1 MDYEIL
7 IIGAG
12 VVGLACA
19 EAISSSYVHN
29 NQKVNI
35 LLIDRHDSFGQDTS
49 SRNSEVIHAG
59 IYYPPNSLKAELCTK
74 GNLSIREWCDRYN
87 IDYRLVGKYI
97 IAVDESELDNLQRIY
112 SNGVLSGAKD
122 LKIMEGA
129 KINGKE
135 PNLNVIRG
143 IYSPNTGIFDSHRFM
158 ESLEYM
164 ASKNGADIVYRQR
177 IKAIDYN
184 GSFYE
189 CIIEDKKGNISKIST
204 EKIINAAGL
213 HSDKVAEMVG
223 IDIEKNEYKLSY
235 CKGNYFRIKSNKSN
249 LVNSLI
255 YPVPPARLTS
265 LGIHITNELNGS
277 LRLGPDVEYM
287 EENLE
292 EYNIDLSLD
301 VKFHSAVSRY
311 LNNLEVS
318 DLYPDYCGIRP
329 KLQKKGGEFKDFII
343 KDETDNGYKGFI
355 NLIGIDSPGLTSSL
369 EIGKYVKDIIRRL

>member
-12 VVGLACA
+12 VIGLACA
-19 EAISSSYVHN
+19 EAISSHFVKN

-35 LLIDRHDSFGQDTS
+35 LMIDRHNSFGQDTS

-59 IYYPPNSLKAELCTK
+59 IYYPPKSLKAELCTK
-74 GNLSIREWCDRYN
+74 GNESIRKWCDKYK

-97 IAVDESELDNLQRIY
+97 IATVESELHNLDHIY
-112 SNGVLSGAKD
+112 KNGVLSGAKD
-122 LKIMEGA
+122 LEILEGA
-129 KINGKE
+129 KIKEKE

-143 IYSPNTGIFDSHRFM
+143 IYSPNTGILDSHRLM
-158 ESLEYM
+158 ESLEYE
-164 ASKNGADIVYRQR
+164 ASKNGVDIVYRQ
-177 IKAIDYN
+177 KVKSLEYK

-189 CIIEDKKGNISKIST
+189 CIVEDIEGTKSKISV
-204 EKIINAAGL
+204 EKIINTAGL
-213 HSDKVAEMVG
+213 QSDKVAEMVG
-223 IDIEKNEYKLSY
+223 IDIEKYDYKLSY

-287 EENLE
+287 EENIE
-292 EYNIDLSLD
+292 EYDINIDLD
-301 VKFHSAVSRY
+301 IKFHSAVSRY

-343 KDETDNGYKGFI
+343 SEESDKGYNGFI

-369 EIGKYVKDIIRRL
+369 EIGKYVTGIISKL